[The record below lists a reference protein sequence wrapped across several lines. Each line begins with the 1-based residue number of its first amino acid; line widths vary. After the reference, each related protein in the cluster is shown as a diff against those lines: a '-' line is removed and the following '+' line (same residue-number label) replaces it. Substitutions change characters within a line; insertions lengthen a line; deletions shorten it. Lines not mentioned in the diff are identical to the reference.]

1 MRIKG
6 FPIHW
11 RLKSMDLTAIF
22 RDIPLFEHLSGRSL
36 RALAEAASLKSLKKK
51 ELLFRE
57 GDEGSDIFIL
67 VHGSVQLYKLT
78 ADGKEMVVKLP
89 RRGEIFAEVVL
100 FERSAYPVNA
110 RALEDTMLVAISSRQ
125 FAEFLEQ
132 PDFRND
138 FIANLFK
145 RLRFLV
151 DRIEYLS
158 SQDVEERFYAFLD
171 NQFGDS
177 STISISLSKKDVA
190 TIIGTTPES
199 LSRLIA
205 RLKRA
210 GTLSWEGDTI
220 TRITSS

>member
-1 MRIKG
+1 
-6 FPIHW
+6 
-11 RLKSMDLTAIF
+11 MDLTAIF
-22 RDIPLFEHLSGRSL
+22 RDIPLFEHLSGRSR

-110 RALEDTMLVAISSRQ
+110 RALEDTVLVAISSRQ